1 MDIRELIANPKAT
14 LVDVRS
20 EFEFQMGNV
29 EGSLCIPLDQVPY
42 SIDRFKEMEGPII
55 LFCAS
60 GNRSGQAAAF
70 LRSHGIEEAVNVGSW
85 IDIKYIKAEAA

>member
-29 EGSLCIPLDQVPY
+29 AGSLCIPLDQVPY
-42 SIDRFKEMEGPII
+42 SIDRFKEMEGPIL

-60 GNRSGQAAAF
+60 GNRSGQAASF
-70 LRSHGIEEAVNVGSW
+70 LRAQGIEEAINVGSW
-85 IDIKYIKAEAA
+85 MDIHYLKSEAA

>member
-1 MDIRELIANPKAT
+1 MDLRELVNNPNAN
-14 LVDVRS
+14 LIDVRS

-29 EGSLCIPLDQVPY
+29 EGSVCIPLDQVPE
-42 SIDRFKEMEGPII
+42 SVERFKAMEGPVL

-70 LRSHGIEEAVNVGSW
+70 LRAQGVEEAYNVGSW
-85 IDIKYIKAEAA
+85 YDIQYLKANAA

>member
-1 MDIRELIANPKAT
+1 MDLRELIANPKS
-14 LVDVRS
+14 VFIDVRS

-29 EGSLCIPLDQVPY
+29 AGSICIPLDQVPY
-42 SIDRFKEMEGPII
+42 SVERFKEMDGPIL

-70 LRSHGIEEAVNVGSW
+70 LRAQGIEEAYNVGSW
-85 IDIKYIKAEAA
+85 IDIQYIKSEAA

>member
-1 MDIRELIANPKAT
+1 MDLRELLANPKAN
-14 LVDVRS
+14 LIDVRS

-29 EGSLCIPLDQVPY
+29 EGSICIPLDEVPY
-42 SIDRFKEMEGPII
+42 SIDRFKEMDGPIL

-70 LRSHGIEEAVNVGSW
+70 LRAHGVEEAYNVGSW
-85 IDIKYIKAEAA
+85 IDIHYLISEAA